1 MSNTPFRKIAT
12 LRVKNGTYKKD
23 GVEKNRYNEVGVLL
37 SSPHG
42 SQLII
47 SLHAT
52 ATSEQKYVYITNDK
66 GVNLK
71 LERKEQAEEAPE
83 DVVPA
88 DDEIPF

>member
-1 MSNTPFRKIAT
+1 MSNTPFSKIAT
-12 LRVKNGTYKKD
+12 LKVKNGTYKKD

-52 ATSEQKYVYITNDK
+52 ATSEQKYIYIANDK
-66 GVNLK
+66 GVHLR
-71 LERKEQAEEAPE
+71 LEREDSEEELGE
-83 DVVPA
+83 DVVPV
-88 DDEIPF
+88 DGEVPF